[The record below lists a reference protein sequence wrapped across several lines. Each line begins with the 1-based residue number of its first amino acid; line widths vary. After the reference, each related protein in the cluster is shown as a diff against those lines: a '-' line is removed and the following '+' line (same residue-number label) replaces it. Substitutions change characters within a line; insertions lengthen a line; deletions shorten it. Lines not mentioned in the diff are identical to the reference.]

1 MRNSMGGCISHTSNG
16 ATESSRA
23 EERNAMSDFQL
34 AAQRRQALGKK
45 NRQLRRQGFVPG
57 IVYGPSTEPMS
68 VQFPYRTVEIMLM
81 NAGGTNLIDIEVDG
95 AVYPSLAREVQRDVV
110 RGDILHVDF
119 LAVDQSQRISVEVPI
134 VMEGESPVV
143 TAREGILI
151 TGRSSLTLEV
161 YPSDIRDR
169 IEIDLSRLT
178 ELGAEVLV
186 RDLSFGENVT
196 VHNDPNEMLAKIV
209 QPAAARAEE
218 DLEGEEG
225 EVEGEEGEETDEAAE

>member
-1 MRNSMGGCISHTSNG
+1 
-16 ATESSRA
+16 
-23 EERNAMSDFQL
+23 MSDFQL
-34 AAQRRQALGKK
+34 AAESRQALGKR

-57 IVYGPSTEPMS
+57 IVYGPSTAPLA
-68 VQFPYRTVEIMLM
+68 VQFPYRDVEVMLM
-81 NAGGTNLIDIEVDG
+81 QAGGTNLIDIEVEG
-95 AVYPSLAREVQRDVV
+95 EVYPSLAREVQRDVV

-134 VMEGESPVV
+134 VMDGVSPVV
-143 TAREGILI
+143 AAREGILI

-169 IEIDLSRLT
+169 IIIDLTKLL
-178 ELGAEVLV
+178 ELGDEVLV
-186 RDLSFGENVT
+186 RDLTFGESVT

-225 EVEGEEGEETDEAAE
+225 ETEGEEGEAEAEAAGE

>member
-1 MRNSMGGCISHTSNG
+1 M
-16 ATESSRA
+16 A
-23 EERNAMSDFQL
+23 EFQL
-34 AAQRRQALGKK
+34 AAELRKQRGKK
-45 NRQLRRQGFVPG
+45 NRKVRRQGFVPG
-57 IVYGPSTEPMS
+57 IVYGPSIDPIG
-68 VQFPYRTVEIMLM
+68 VQFPYRAIEVTLM
-81 NAGGTNLIDIEVDG
+81 NAGGTNLIDIEVNG
-95 AVYPSLAREVQRDVV
+95 ETYPSLAREVQRDVV

-134 VMEGESPVV
+134 EMFGRSPVV
-143 TAREGILI
+143 VAREGILI

-161 YPSDIRDR
+161 FPSDIRDR
-169 IEIDLSRLT
+169 IVIDLSELT

-218 DLEGEEG
+218 DLDEEEGELEDGEAGEEG
-225 EVEGEEGEETDEAAE
+225 DGEETESE

>member
-1 MRNSMGGCISHTSNG
+1 
-16 ATESSRA
+16 
-23 EERNAMSDFQL
+23 MSDFQL
-34 AAQRRQALGKK
+34 AAQKRRAHGKK
-45 NRQLRRQGFVPG
+45 NRQLRRAGFVPG
-57 IVYGPSTEPMS
+57 ILYGPSTEPLS
-68 VQFPYRTVEIMLM
+68 VQFPYRAVEVMLM
-81 NAGGTNLIDIEVDG
+81 DAGGTNLIDIEVEG
-95 AVYPSLAREVQRDVV
+95 TVYPSLAREVQRDVV

-134 VMEGESPVV
+134 VVEGSSPVV
-143 TAREGILI
+143 VAREGILI

-169 IEIDLSRLT
+169 IIIDLSKLT
-178 ELGAEVLV
+178 ELGSEVLV
-186 RDLSFGENVT
+186 RDLTFGENVT

-225 EVEGEEGEETDEAAE
+225 EIEGEEAEDADEASDE

>member
-1 MRNSMGGCISHTSNG
+1 M
-16 ATESSRA
+16 A
-23 EERNAMSDFQL
+23 EFQL
-34 AAQRRQALGKK
+34 AAQVRQARRKK
-45 NRQLRRQGFVPG
+45 NRQLRREGFVPA
-57 IVYGPSTEPMS
+57 IVYGPSTESMS
-68 VQFPYRTVEIMLM
+68 VQFPYRALEVTLM
-81 NAGGTNLIDIEVDG
+81 NAGGTNLIDIEIDG
-95 AVYPSLAREVQRDVV
+95 AAYPSLAREVQRDVV

-134 VMEGESPVV
+134 VMEGGSPVV
-143 TAREGILI
+143 ASREGILI

-169 IEIDLSRLT
+169 IVIDLSQLT

-186 RDLSFGENVT
+186 GDLSFGENVT

-218 DLEGEEG
+218 DLEAAEG
-225 EVEGEEGEETDEAAE
+225 EDGDLEAAEPAEAEE